1 MKKFLFAATVVGAI
15 GVCYGIYILNSLPE
29 AFEWEEDYE

>member
-1 MKKFLFAATVVGAI
+1 MKKLLLVATVISAV
-15 GVCYGIYILNSLPE
+15 GVCYALYILNSLPE